1 MYVTP
6 QEINTHLYGEQ
17 LTAISGSSTEDLTRA
32 IHAAIAEARGYLT
45 AWNVDEELSKSPG
58 ANPDTRNPL
67 LVIYIKDIAVWHYIN
82 KCNVDTSLELRRDR
96 YGRAVDWLKE
106 VQRGAVNPGLPA
118 MPEAERTGVVIF
130 SSNPKR
136 NNHF

>member
-82 KCNVDTSLELRRDR
+82 KCNVDTSLELR
-96 YGRAVDWLKE
+96 
-106 VQRGAVNPGLPA
+106 
-118 MPEAERTGVVIF
+118 
-130 SSNPKR
+130 
-136 NNHF
+136 